1 MCIVFLSF
9 PPTLLRGTMLG
20 FRSNFAVFL
29 ITVETA
35 IREEIS
41 EIIVVFSAGVFH
53 NNLLSDV
60 LNYFGLY

>member
-1 MCIVFLSF
+1 
-9 PPTLLRGTMLG
+9 MLG

-41 EIIVVFSAGVFH
+41 EIIVVFSPGVFH